1 MIRVVSG
8 SLKGRKLRAP
18 QTEATRPVSD
28 RAKEAFFGMLGD
40 ISGMT
45 FLDAYS
51 GSGSMAFEAISR
63 GASYAVGVDSGREAS
78 EVFNANVATLGI
90 EGSTE
95 MKVRPLIVWLSE
107 DHREFDI
114 VFADPP
120 FPDTDQA
127 PLQLLAHRSR
137 RVFAYKHSRRH
148 TPVDIAEFT
157 LRKSRRYGDS
167 MISVYTR
174 SE

>member
-1 MIRVVSG
+1 MIRVIAG
-8 SLKGRKLRAP
+8 TFKGRKLLAP

-51 GSGSMAFEAISR
+51 GSGSMACEAISR
-63 GASYAVGVDSGREAS
+63 GASYALGVDSAHQAS
-78 EVFNANVATLGI
+78 EAFGANIATLGI
-90 EGSTE
+90 EACVDIET
-95 MKVRPLIVWLSE
+95 RPIIVWLSE
-107 DHREFDI
+107 GDREFDI

-120 FPDTDQA
+120 FPETDQA
-127 PLQLLAHRSR
+127 PLQALARR
-137 RVFAYKHSRRH
+137 AQRVFAYKHSRRH
-148 TPVDIAEFT
+148 TPVDIPEFT

-174 SE
+174 SK